1 MSSSSRK
8 RSEFIER
15 IRYPNPLPLPPYPPK
30 LLAIPT
36 PFSRFTDPRRFG
48 PRLAQSHPLPVVV
61 DAEAGMP
68 LNLTDFPQAW
78 YTDQELEADD
88 NVFPRL
94 DANEVDVDPE
104 DAFLLSDMLEK
115 LPGTSNGI
123 DRKQG
128 GPGGPVDTN
137 DITWLRRTEYLA
149 AEQQKRKKRD
159 LNDRSN
165 EKIDSSRE
173 GQLARIEES
182 FRVANQPLA
191 SVRHPTKAGL
201 RAVDSFS
208 LLPDPDTWATQYNVF
223 RFGDPP
229 GRLND
234 NKPIED
240 PRLETAI
247 LRPHSDLVNQPIYS
261 LFLIHAADRIEEEE
275 EGDGDLFDDDEDE
288 DKPKKKKK
296 LVERTPEEQMAIE
309 NAESVRLIQSR
320 KEGQHT
326 DAQEQDVVEAP
337 FDTEESEQPPVQLAH
352 SKDYEAHDETN
363 RKDQELILTYI
374 DTESQNDGEGVKG
387 GTLPAVSRFENNYR
401 LHEGAN
407 AETNGNSGNQD
418 KVIYYHPVTSRAA
431 LRVRRR
437 RANDPLPP
445 EHWDA
450 VSLQKRSLSMYEKIE
465 RLHERIVVDDLDLKR
480 LPDKIELPAEE
491 VMDEEAEQAAI
502 AEGEAAVR
510 EGSAD
515 GEGEADEEE
524 AKERQGSSGP
534 RAKRDRGVI
543 RDDDDEDEGGGA
555 AEAKKATTTNEDDD
569 EEEDGGSDN
578 DASGSEDSAAQ
589 SDEDMDEDELAALQ
603 ADAGEDAAP
612 EEEEEEA
619 GGRRRSR
626 RGGGAGQSG
635 DVEEER
641 APKEPLSM
649 DVDEED

>member
-1 MSSSSRK
+1 MSSSSSSRK

-94 DANEVDVDPE
+94 DSSEVDIDPE

-115 LPGTSNGI
+115 LPGTSNGL
-123 DRKQG
+123 DRAQG

-173 GQLARIEES
+173 GQLTRIEES
-182 FRVANQPLA
+182 FRVANQSLA
-191 SVRHPTKAGL
+191 SLRHPTKSGL

-229 GRLND
+229 GRLSD
-234 NKPIED
+234 NKPIDD
-240 PRLETAI
+240 PRLETE
-247 LRPHSDLVNQPIYS
+247 RVD
-261 LFLIHAADRIEEEE
+261 EE
-275 EGDGDLFDDDEDE
+275 EGGANEEDGDLFDDDDE
-288 DKPKKKKK
+288 NRPKKKKK
-296 LVERTPEEQMAIE
+296 FIERTQEEQLAIE

-320 KEGQHT
+320 KEGQEV
-326 DAQEQDVVEAP
+326 DAQEQDIVEAP
-337 FDTEESEQPPVQLAH
+337 FDTEESEQTPFSLAH
-352 SKDYEAHDETN
+352 TKDYEAHDESN
-363 RKDQELILTYI
+363 RKDQELIFTYI

-387 GTLPAVSRFENNYR
+387 GSLPAVSRFENSYR
-401 LHEGAN
+401 LQEGSKAD
-407 AETNGNSGNQD
+407 TNGNASHNAQD

-465 RLHERIVVDDLDLKR
+465 RLHDRIAVDDLDLKR

-491 VMDEEAEQAAI
+491 VIDEGDEKEAI
-502 AEGEAAVR
+502 VEGEATAR
-510 EGSAD
+510 EGSVDAD
-515 GEGEADEEE
+515 GEADEDEVE
-524 AKERQGSSGP
+524 SRQGSSGP

-543 RDDDDEDEGGGA
+543 RDDDDDEDVA
-555 AEAKKATTTNEDDD
+555 TEAKESLVKTKASKEDD
-569 EEEDGGSDN
+569 EEENEDEEEGSDG

-612 EEEEEEA
+612 EEEEA

-626 RGGGAGQSG
+626 RGATGQN
-635 DVEEER
+635 DVEENPE
-641 APKEPLSM
+641 PKEPLSM

>member
-94 DANEVDVDPE
+94 DTGEVDVDPE

-182 FRVANQPLA
+182 FRVANQSLA
-191 SVRHPTKAGL
+191 SVRHPTKPGL

-275 EGDGDLFDDDEDE
+275 ADGEDGDLFDEDE

-296 LVERTPEEQMAIE
+296 LVERTPEEQIAIE
-309 NAESVRLIQSR
+309 NAESERLIQSR
-320 KEGQHT
+320 KEGQDS

-337 FDTEESEQPPVQLAH
+337 FDTEDNEQPPFQLAH

-374 DTESQNDGEGVKG
+374 DTETQNDGEGIKG
-387 GTLPAVSRFENNYR
+387 GNLPAVSRFENSYR
-401 LHEGAN
+401 LQEGTN
-407 AETNGNSGNQD
+407 AETNGNSANQD

-491 VMDEEAEQAAI
+491 LMDEEAEQAAI
-502 AEGEAAVR
+502 VEGEATVR
-510 EGSAD
+510 ESSLD
-515 GEGEADEEE
+515 GEGEVDEDEV
-524 AKERQGSSGP
+524 KERQGSSGP
-534 RAKRDRGVI
+534 RAKRDRGII
-543 RDDDDEDEGGGA
+543 RDDDDDDDA
-555 AEAKKATTTNEDDD
+555 AAGAKKTNASKEDDD
-569 EEEDGGSDN
+569 EEEEDAGSDN

-612 EEEEEEA
+612 EEEEEA

-626 RGGGAGQSG
+626 RGGAGQSG
-635 DVEEER
+635 NVEEER